1 MIPGVMMYR
10 SLFGFIQMDGVIG
23 ELTFAFNWAIKASLV
38 ILFIA
43 LGVAIPNIFI
53 RRLIMSKRKEKLL
66 YLVKERHEK
75 HHDMVD
81 LKEI

>member
-10 SLFGFIQMDGVIG
+10 SLFDFIQMDGVVG
-23 ELTFAFNWAIKASLV
+23 ELTIAFNWAIKASLT

-53 RRLIMSKRKEKLL
+53 RRLIMPKRKEKLL
-66 YLVKERHEK
+66 HLVKERHEK